1 VISKKLKMEEK
12 KVSTSDLNDNLQLQN
27 EILFEQQQ
35 EQTKLIKRISN
46 NVLFYFWLTI
56 ISFVLSITVFILWG
70 FTEVL

>member
-1 VISKKLKMEEK
+1 MEEK

-70 FTEVL
+70 LTNQ

>member
-1 VISKKLKMEEK
+1 MEEK